1 MPLSRRQS
9 AIAAAILLIWSALA
23 MMLAASDVAWSN
35 EAWAAIPAL
44 NLAQHGYMGTTVLA
58 SNGTWLVGI
67 ERHTYWMM
75 PLHLLTQAAW
85 YKMIGFSLF
94 RQRLLSVLF
103 GVVALGAW
111 FIITL
116 RLSGNRATALVSVLV
131 IGFERNFLN
140 AAANGRMD
148 MMTAALGFSAIASY
162 LMLAQR
168 EPGKALLVSHS
179 LAAAA
184 ILTHPC
190 GVLFA
195 AALVAIPFRTGNWR
209 WSVANCAALAVPYI
223 VALASWGWYIAQ
235 APSDFHAQFFGN
247 VSGFAGEY
255 LQRERFSGVLAP
267 WKAIWLEVK
276 LRYLDSFGFGNL
288 RTIPSLIAAL
298 WLIFATGAAT
308 IAVSWRSLRQT
319 NAVRVLSLC
328 ALVVFLTMALFEG
341 MKFRHYLVHSLP
353 FLGALAA
360 IGWMG
365 VWEERRSLRP
375 LLFIALAT
383 VLATQ
388 TAAVVEHFRR
398 DPLKAELGS
407 AANWLK
413 TALTPDD
420 HLIAPAEFG
429 YALGFGSFLSDDVH
443 LGFITGLSPDFIV
456 TGGWYREWIQNSS
469 RREPAAYRYAQKL
482 LHEDYTLV
490 KTAGEYMIYQRNA
503 R

>member
-1 MPLSRRQS
+1 
-9 AIAAAILLIWSALA
+9 
-23 MMLAASDVAWSN
+23 
-35 EAWAAIPAL
+35 
-44 NLAQHGYMGTTVLA
+44 
-58 SNGTWLVGI
+58 
-67 ERHTYWMM
+67 
-75 PLHLLTQAAW
+75 
-85 YKMIGFSLF
+85 
-94 RQRLLSVLF
+94 
-103 GVVALGAW
+103 
-111 FIITL
+111 
-116 RLSGNRATALVSVLV
+116 
-131 IGFERNFLN
+131 
-140 AAANGRMD
+140 
-148 MMTAALGFSAIASY
+148 
-162 LMLAQR
+162 
-168 EPGKALLVSHS
+168 
-179 LAAAA
+179 
-184 ILTHPC
+184 
-190 GVLFA
+190 
-195 AALVAIPFRTGNWR
+195 
-209 WSVANCAALAVPYI
+209 
-223 VALASWGWYIAQ
+223 
-235 APSDFHAQFFGN
+235 
-247 VSGFAGEY
+247 
-255 LQRERFSGVLAP
+255 
-267 WKAIWLEVK
+267 
-276 LRYLDSFGFGNL
+276 
-288 RTIPSLIAAL
+288 
-298 WLIFATGAAT
+298 
-308 IAVSWRSLRQT
+308 
-319 NAVRVLSLC
+319 
-328 ALVVFLTMALFEG
+328 MALFEG